1 MKRPLWSRA
10 QSGAIEVA
18 TSRSPDRP
26 SSERVTVMTQ
36 AGLCGFA
43 AIVSILRAVRT
54 GTLEHQG
61 VEVPDE
67 TRGVALASIAALLA
81 LGAAAVTFR
90 SRRWAAIP
98 LAAALLMELTV
109 LLNVVAPPRIVNAI
123 PLLFALGLA
132 IAPAGWDPVRVSVAS
147 GQMRS
152 LVAVVSIGLMV
163 PLGLA
168 YLIGPHIIAPYPDIY
183 ISYLLYAVLV
193 TVTMVLARR
202 RSWWIAAIPFVS
214 TGLFLLMVQIGVAYR
229 DWGG

>member
-1 MKRPLWSRA
+1 MKRSLSRRA
-10 QSGAIEVA
+10 QSGAIGVA

-26 SSERVTVMTQ
+26 LSERVTLMTK
-36 AGLCGFA
+36 ACLCGFA

-54 GTLEHQG
+54 
-61 VEVPDE
+61 DE
-67 TRGVALASIAALLA
+67 ARGVALASIAALLA
-81 LGAAAVTFR
+81 LGAAVATFR

-98 LAAALLMELTV
+98 LAVALLMELTV

-132 IAPAGWDPVRVSVAS
+132 IAPAGWDPVRVPLAS

-163 PLGLA
+163 PLGVA
-168 YLIGPHIIAPYPDIY
+168 YLIGPNIFAPYPDIY
-183 ISYLLYAVLV
+183 VSYLLYAVLV
-193 TVTMVLARR
+193 TVTMVVARR
-202 RSWWIAAIPFVS
+202 RSWWIAAMPFVS